1 LIGGFPAGPLTIY
14 CWRLD
19 LRCSDATLAL
29 LASALSLDERQ
40 RAARFISPRDRRRFV
55 ATRAS
60 LRVLLGHYCG
70 ERPRAIRLAYSEYGK
85 PYLASGSTVPRVGF
99 NVSHAA
105 DVALIALTA
114 DSALGVDVEEV
125 RPIAD
130 LLAIASRFFTSAEVE
145 TITTVSSEERDLAFF
160 LCWTRKEAFS
170 KALGDGLTFELDRYR
185 VACRPGAEARILEID
200 GSTAAAA
207 AWSLY
212 DLRPAPGYVGAVA
225 MHGMPR
231 TLDFQTLDIDTDIV
245 SKLCE

>member
-1 LIGGFPAGPLTIY
+1 M
-14 CWRLD
+14 
-19 LRCSDATLAL
+19 
-29 LASALSLDERQ
+29 
-40 RAARFISPRDRRRFV
+40 
-55 ATRAS
+55 
-60 LRVLLGHYCG
+60 
-70 ERPRAIRLAYSEYGK
+70 
-85 PYLASGSTVPRVGF
+85 GF

-105 DVALIALTA
+105 DVALIALTG

-170 KALGDGLTFELDRYR
+170 KALGDGLTFGLDRYR

-207 AWSLY
+207 EWSLY
-212 DLRPAPGYVGAVA
+212 DLRPAPGFVGAVA

-245 SKLCE
+245 PKLCE